1 MSKRNILIGAGALAA
16 LALLVW
22 YARQPKATTAAP
34 TSLLVGT
41 AGIVP
46 VIDDLSNGELFN
58 GTAKAI
64 V

>member
-1 MSKRNILIGAGALAA
+1 MSKRNLLIGAGALAA
-16 LALLVW
+16 LALVIW
-22 YARQPKATTAAP
+22 YARRPKATTAAP
-34 TSLLVGT
+34 TPLLVGT

-46 VIDDLSNGELFN
+46 VIDDLSNGELYS